1 MSARLG
7 AKFGRRMPV
16 VLTFL
21 LGFLAS
27 AAGALLF
34 YDGESERLRLALDY
48 RAEWRAKDLEAKL
61 HAIGAPVGS
70 FASFVATQL
79 AEGVAP
85 DDAHFAH
92 WSQIRGAYDEN
103 RPRAYF
109 WWPYLSANDGLDPAT
124 DSPSPLDPG
133 FQAPLRFVSGERTAS
148 ANPPPLDADA
158 QATVREVLIRAWFS
172 GAVRASRPYHSWGWP
187 EEDATEILFA
197 APVYKGGRMPSTIA
211 DRQANLVGVVGSAFS
226 LHDLLENAIRGTPRI
241 TEAIYLSEQP
251 WPSNDTRQYFAR
263 FDPAAGH
270 FLMERGTIRPSEL
283 AGKVIAKRVEGPG
296 INSYLLFQFS
306 PDEVRSNRSPGP
318 WLFLFSGLM
327 LTAAATG
334 YVHRSLARRDALTA
348 AVSMSDA
355 RLRRTHR
362 ELEAVIRSSPA
373 AIVCVDNAG
382 AVTVWNMA
390 AERLFGLPAL
400 DAVGRRYRPS
410 APETG
415 VGDAPELGRA
425 IAEGRMIDGTASLI
439 TADGRRRDVSVR
451 SATLADDHGEPL
463 GAVYVASDVSDMIVL
478 EEQLRQAQKMEAVG
492 QLTGGIA
499 HDFNNLLAVVIG
511 NLDLIG
517 SAFDASSRNAR
528 LLDGALRAALRGAD
542 LTRALLAFA
551 RRQPLEP
558 APVDINQ
565 LIDGVCQLLEHSL
578 GETIAVV
585 KELQPDLWPV
595 NIDAVQLESA
605 ITNLAINARDAMPS
619 GGRLLIQTRNTHLDS
634 DYAARE
640 PGLLAGDYVV
650 VEVTDNGHGM
660 SQEVLAHAAE
670 PFFTTKR
677 EGKGTGLGLAMVYGF
692 VKQSSGHMKIYSEV
706 GRGTTV
712 RLYLPRLSGK
722 TRDAGATAPISSAPP
737 GAETVLVVEDN
748 MELRRLVVGQL
759 RELGYQAL
767 EAADG
772 AQALEIAGGPE
783 RIDLVF
789 SDMVMSGG
797 VSGLDLVRELRLR
810 RPNVKLLLT
819 SGFPGAVSA
828 REREIEPGVV
838 VPILTKPYRREE
850 LARQLRG
857 VLDGAD

>member
-1 MSARLG
+1 
-7 AKFGRRMPV
+7 V
-16 VLTFL
+16 
-21 LGFLAS
+21 
-27 AAGALLF
+27 
-34 YDGESERLRLALDY
+34 
-48 RAEWRAKDLEAKL
+48 
-61 HAIGAPVGS
+61 
-70 FASFVATQL
+70 
-79 AEGVAP
+79 
-85 DDAHFAH
+85 
-92 WSQIRGAYDEN
+92 
-103 RPRAYF
+103 
-109 WWPYLSANDGLDPAT
+109 
-124 DSPSPLDPG
+124 
-133 FQAPLRFVSGERTAS
+133 
-148 ANPPPLDADA
+148 
-158 QATVREVLIRAWFS
+158 
-172 GAVRASRPYHSWGWP
+172 
-187 EEDATEILFA
+187 
-197 APVYKGGRMPSTIA
+197 
-211 DRQANLVGVVGSAFS
+211 
-226 LHDLLENAIRGTPRI
+226 LENAIKGTPRI
-241 TEAIYLSEQP
+241 TEAIYISEQP

-263 FDPAAGH
+263 YDPDTED
-270 FLMERGTIRPSEL
+270 FLMEKGTIRPSDL
-283 AGKVIAKRVEGPG
+283 AGVAIAKRVEGPG
-296 INSYLLFQFS
+296 VNAYLLFQFL
-306 PDEVRSNRSPGP
+306 PAEVQSNRSPGP
-318 WLFLFSGLM
+318 WLFLLSGLM

-348 AVSMSDA
+348 AVSVSDA

-373 AIVCVDNAG
+373 AIVCIDNNRSI
-382 AVTVWNMA
+382 TVWNMA

-400 DAVGRRYRPS
+400 DAVGRRYHPPAAES
-410 APETG
+410 DNAN
-415 VGDAPELGRA
+415 APELGRA
-425 IAEGRMIDGTASLI
+425 IADGRMIDGTASLVV
-439 TADGRRRDVSVR
+439 ADGRRRDVSVR
-451 SATLADDHGEPL
+451 SATLTGDHGEPL
-463 GAVYVASDVSDMIVL
+463 GAVYVASDVTDMVVL

-492 QLTGGIA
+492 QLTGGVA

-517 SAFDASSRNAR
+517 NAFDPASRNAR
-528 LLDGALRAALRGAD
+528 LLEGALRAALRGAD

-634 DYAARE
+634 DYASRE
-640 PGLLAGDYVV
+640 PGLMAGDYVV

-670 PFFTTKR
+670 PFFTTK
-677 EGKGTGLGLAMVYGF
+677 EKGKGTGLGLAMVYGF
-692 VKQSSGHMKIYSEV
+692 VKQSAGHMKIYSEV

-722 TRDAGATAPISSAPP
+722 TRDLGGSAPISAATSA
-737 GAETVLVVEDN
+737 GETVLVVEDN
-748 MELRRLVVGQL
+748 LELRRLVVGQL
-759 RELGYQAL
+759 HELGYQAI

-772 AQALEIAGGPE
+772 VQALAIASGPE

-789 SDMVMSGG
+789 SDMMMSGG
-797 VSGLDLVRELRLR
+797 ATGLDLVRELRRR
-810 RPNVKLLLT
+810 RPKLKLLLT

-828 REREIEPGVV
+828 REREIEPGLV

-850 LARQLRG
+850 LARQLRA
-857 VLDGAD
+857 VLDQVG